1 MLLAQRNKLM
11 YSFVI
16 LYPSHWLDKY
26 DKKRCLD
33 RDIRLSVVFPF
44 SMGSEL
50 LTSDFIY
57 IPFLYLSNYMVD
69 NNEMVAAILVNC
81 SS

>member
-1 MLLAQRNKLM
+1 M

-26 DKKRCLD
+26 DKKRYLD

-44 SMGSEL
+44 STGSEL

-57 IPFLYLSNYMVD
+57 IPFCTYPITWLIITKWSQQYWSIVAHELELTVV
-69 NNEMVAAILVNC
+69 NN
-81 SS
+81 